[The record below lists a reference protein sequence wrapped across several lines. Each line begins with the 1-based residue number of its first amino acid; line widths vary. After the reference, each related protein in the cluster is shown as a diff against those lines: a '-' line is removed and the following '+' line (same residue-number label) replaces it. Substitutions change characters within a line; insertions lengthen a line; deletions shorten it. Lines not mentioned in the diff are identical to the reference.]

1 MNYMDGERERERDYS
16 FLWIMNSK
24 NTGCHLCH
32 HVERL
37 SLRNKV
43 AIEKSKV
50 VGEKN
55 RKL

>member
-1 MNYMDGERERERDYS
+1 MDGERERERDYS